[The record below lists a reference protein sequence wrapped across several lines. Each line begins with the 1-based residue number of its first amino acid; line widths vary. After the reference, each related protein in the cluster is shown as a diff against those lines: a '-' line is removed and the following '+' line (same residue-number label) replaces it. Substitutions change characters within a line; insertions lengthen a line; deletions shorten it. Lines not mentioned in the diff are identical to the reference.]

1 MALLTDLMGLGMP
14 PEQAAKLGTPTID
27 ALREGPVSAAV
38 TAAGTTLADATLLT
52 GLVNNVSTA
61 AASSG
66 VRLNSNT
73 PVGNTVVVR
82 NGGANDL
89 KLYPTSATDQING
102 TTAGAAITLTTL
114 NKQIATCSRVSS
126 TLWICTVATGT

>member
-126 TLWICTVATGT
+126 TLWVCTVATGT

>member
-27 ALREGPVSAAV
+27 ALQEGPVSAAV

>member
-1 MALLTDLMGLGMP
+1 MPLLTDLIGLGLP
-14 PEQAAKLGTPTID
+14 PEQAAKIATPTID
-27 ALREGPVSAAV
+27 ALPQEPVAATVSAAG
-38 TAAGTTLADATLLT
+38 TALADSTLLT
-52 GLVNNVSTA
+52 GMINNVTTVG
-61 AASSG
+61 ASSG

-73 PVGNTVVVR
+73 PLGITVVVR
-82 NGGANDL
+82 NAGASDL

-126 TLWICTVATGT
+126 TLWICSVATGT